1 VGYLWSLRKLIPIGL
16 LVAAAVAFAMVYAAG
31 DGSAQ
36 TGVSVASLAQVT
48 VPKNSS
54 AGSIAD
60 AAAVAASVSSLAQD
74 VKALGA
80 LDVPGVQSAELLRS
94 RMVVYSTGTM
104 VVVKLNGLPVAD
116 GKRAVAELR
125 DRLTQR
131 ASSVGMSVG
140 GAPAVITPIGSPF
153 EIEGSGVTRSVIQS
167 WVLALVAGAVVGIG
181 VIVMIDR
188 LWARRRRAQ
197 SLG

>member
-1 VGYLWSLRKLIPIGL
+1 MGYLWSLRKLIPIGL

-131 ASSVGMSVG
+131 ASSVGMSVA
-140 GAPAVITPIGSPF
+140 GAPAVITPIGAPF

>member
-125 DRLTQR
+125 DRLT
-131 ASSVGMSVG
+131 
-140 GAPAVITPIGSPF
+140 
-153 EIEGSGVTRSVIQS
+153 
-167 WVLALVAGAVVGIG
+167 
-181 VIVMIDR
+181 
-188 LWARRRRAQ
+188 
-197 SLG
+197 